1 MRSREEIERIL
12 SSEIKAAGQRQRD
25 AGSRLREV
33 VSDIPSSIPAPDG
46 SLRIRLAGVEYRAAL
61 EDLRRALARFDDFVV
76 KGIVPE
82 DVGGWRI
89 R

>member
-12 SSEIKAAGQRQRD
+12 SSEIKAAGQRQRE
-25 AGSRLREV
+25 AGVRLREV
-33 VSDIPSSIPAPDG
+33 VSDIPSMLPAPDG
-46 SLRIRLAGVEYRAAL
+46 SLRIHLAGVQYRAAL
-61 EDLRRALARFDDFVV
+61 EDLRKALNRFDDFMVR
-76 KGIVPE
+76 GIVPD